1 VLNNAAIP
9 YITPTST
16 SATLETGTFSWLPA
30 PRLVILNLLHVF
42 QVSVEINQMKS
53 FKRWLGVP
61 IAMAIALGTASA
73 AFSQAVAI
81 TPSSQT
87 IQLSGTSGGGK
98 QDSKGCA
105 GSIATAPNHVIQV
118 TEDANLQ
125 FTLQSSGEPA
135 LLIRSGSGQAFCVPA
150 DSYSNGKI
158 TIPGR
163 WNKGTYS
170 VYVGDRANGQHPYT
184 LSISRS

>member
-1 VLNNAAIP
+1 
-9 YITPTST
+9 
-16 SATLETGTFSWLPA
+16 
-30 PRLVILNLLHVF
+30 
-42 QVSVEINQMKS
+42 MKT
-53 FKRWLGVP
+53 FKRWLGIP
-61 IAMAIALGTASA
+61 IAVTIALGTASTVL
-73 AFSQAVAI
+73 SQSVAI

-87 IQLSGTSGGGK
+87 IQLNGTSGGSK

-105 GSIATAPNHVIQV
+105 GSIAPAPNHVVQV

-135 LLIRSGSGQAFCVPA
+135 LLIRSSAGQDFCVPA

-170 VYVGDRANGQHPYT
+170 VYVGDRAKGQHPYT
-184 LSISRS
+184 LSISHS

>member
-1 VLNNAAIP
+1 VAAAASCNTKCI
-9 YITPTST
+9 
-16 SATLETGTFSWLPA
+16 
-30 PRLVILNLLHVF
+30 NVF
-42 QVSVEINQMKS
+42 QVLVEMSQMKT
-53 FKRWLGVP
+53 FRPWLSIP
-61 IAMAIALGTASA
+61 IAAAIALGTASTVL
-73 AFSQAVAI
+73 SQAVAI
-81 TPSSQT
+81 TPNSQT
-87 IQLSGTSGGGK
+87 IQLNGTSGGSK

-105 GSIATAPNHVIQV
+105 GAIAAAPNHVVQV

-135 LLIRSGSGQAFCVPA
+135 LLIRSSSGQDFCVPA

-170 VYVGDRANGQHPYT
+170 VFVGDRAKGQHPYT

>member
-1 VLNNAAIP
+1 MK
-9 YITPTST
+9 
-16 SATLETGTFSWLPA
+16 TF
-30 PRLVILNLLHVF
+30 R
-42 QVSVEINQMKS
+42 
-53 FKRWLGVP
+53 RWLSIP
-61 IAMAIALGTASA
+61 IAATIALGTASTVL
-73 AFSQAVAI
+73 SQAVAI
-81 TPSSQT
+81 TPNSQT
-87 IQLSGTSGGGK
+87 IQLNGTSGGSK

-105 GSIATAPNHVIQV
+105 GSISSNPNHVVQV

-135 LLIRSGSGQAFCVPA
+135 LLIRSSSGQDFCVPA

-170 VYVGDRANGQHPYT
+170 VFVGDRAKGQHPYT